1 MSMVMA
7 KQPHLERHWCSE
19 IVSIARRG
27 KDGRLQSIVGNLEE
41 IGERTLV
48 VLTET
53 FVPLGTW
60 MRIQCQNCELRGIAE
75 SRDFDRH
82 LGFFVKV
89 RLAPES
95 RWSMRRFEPDHLF
108 TVKDVLLRG
117 PQLRHSA

>member
-1 MSMVMA
+1 MA
-7 KQPHLERHWCSE
+7 KQSSLERHWCSE

-27 KDGRLQSIVGNLEE
+27 KDGRLQSIMGNLEE

-48 VLTET
+48 VLTECV
-53 FVPLGTW
+53 VPLGTW
-60 MRIQCQNCELRGIAE
+60 MRIRCRNYELKGIAE
-75 SRDFDRH
+75 SREFEGG

-95 RWSMRRFEPDHLF
+95 RWTMRQFAPEHLF
-108 TVKDVLLRG
+108 TVKDVLLHG